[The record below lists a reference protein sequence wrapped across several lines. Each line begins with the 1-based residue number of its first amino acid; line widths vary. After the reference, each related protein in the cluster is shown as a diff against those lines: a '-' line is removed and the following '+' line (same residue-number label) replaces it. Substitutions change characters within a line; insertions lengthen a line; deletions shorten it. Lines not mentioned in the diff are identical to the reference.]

1 MRKLTPDIFPVT
13 VLNMSTSSNSSS
25 KSKQQDKLPFQL
37 QLSRYKQQSLARATG
52 LSQGAISR
60 ILNGKRGAA
69 TPFSTL
75 KKFQS
80 GMHDLTH
87 RNWTVE
93 QIERAIEQERDRR
106 ASGAAPSPASDPAP
120 VPDPASE

>member
-1 MRKLTPDIFPVT
+1 
-13 VLNMSTSSNSSS
+13 MSTSSNGNSIKNKD
-25 KSKQQDKLPFQL
+25 KSESKLPFQL
-37 QLSRYKQQSLARATG
+37 QLSRYKQQRLARATG

-69 TPFSTL
+69 TPFSTI

-93 QIERAIEQERDRR
+93 QIELAIEQERDRR
-106 ASGAAPSPASDPAP
+106 ASGTAPSPVSDPAL
-120 VPDPASE
+120 DPASE